1 VIVSNELGMGLV
13 PDEADSRQFREVA
26 GALNRLVAKEA
37 DEAYFVVSGIPL
49 RLK

>member
-1 VIVSNELGMGLV
+1 
-13 PDEADSRQFREVA
+13 VA